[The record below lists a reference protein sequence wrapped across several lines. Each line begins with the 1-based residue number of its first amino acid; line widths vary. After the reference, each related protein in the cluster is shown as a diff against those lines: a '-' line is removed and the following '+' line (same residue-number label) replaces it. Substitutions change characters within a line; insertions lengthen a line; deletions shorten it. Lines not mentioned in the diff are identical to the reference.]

1 MNEISPIDIDHVI
14 DKITDTVVSEYK
26 DCTKCGVSK
35 LKNCF
40 NKDKGN
46 KDGLYCRCKDCVK
59 AKDAKRYQ
67 ENKDE
72 INAHNA
78 KPENKAKK
86 AEYNDW
92 FVIWQESTDRINE
105 DMFKK
110 KVFDMGAI
118 LNT

>member
-1 MNEISPIDIDHVI
+1 MEESDIVQIMNKYFAWSNQGMSIIEYTWKKNERGVLICEKYASHLMTHLRNRLKGFKTK
-14 DKITDTVVSEYK
+14 KIVQQAE
-26 DCTKCGVSK
+26 
-35 LKNCF
+35 
-40 NKDKGN
+40 
-46 KDGLYCRCKDCVK
+46 
-59 AKDAKRYQ
+59 
-67 ENKDE
+67 
-72 INAHNA
+72 HNA